1 MNSKCLK
8 NNFVLPF
15 DLTLSPRPFGHPS
28 FPLPWERERGERGER
43 VRSKCPAQNWRLSS
57 LILAAVIALSPLSV
71 LAQQHTDSLTAT
83 SAENHI
89 KPDSLIVPR
98 GSDSLR
104 AGATSDSA
112 SLKPRNDSL
121 KHSVIDSKAKTG
133 VAALPFSGAPPEDTT
148 YHFWEHPY
156 WGFGAGWGLGSFP
169 LFKEWIKGLPD
180 SASDLA
186 GKSSQ
191 VPKFSILE
199 PPNAYYIVWP
209 VLLSF
214 TPFSNERR
222 SISIESAAYF
232 LFLGK
237 SFIASLKN
245 DSLPVQAV
253 TWNQSCDAYFFTIGL
268 TYRHVIPPDYFKVEG
283 AQRTSAVL
291 GLSVTPLMHFSESSS
306 FSAAGIADSTLTKLQ
321 TNVDNRS
328 FNGMGCSWKIGVS
341 TLKKLSPRSGLE
353 IDLVYI
359 GRINGYFKNNGGRML
374 WKDVNPGSETP
385 RQNVSFLSSTF
396 EIDISLETGKSGP
409 AVRESSTTPLPL
421 KNLP

>member
-1 MNSKCLK
+1 MGYSVGVSHGEPLQPSSFLVSPPAGDPWKSLPREDLGGVKTK
-8 NNFVLPF
+8 NIKN
-15 DLTLSPRPFGHPS
+15 TL
-28 FPLPWERERGERGER
+28 
-43 VRSKCPAQNWRLSS
+43 
-57 LILAAVIALSPLSV
+57 IIIAAIGLSPLSA
-71 LAQQHTDSLTAT
+71 LAQQHTDSLAAT
-83 SAENHI
+83 SSENH
-89 KPDSLIVPR
+89 KKNDSLAVIP
-98 GSDSLR
+98 GFDSLR
-104 AGATSDSA
+104 ARNFTDSA
-112 SLKPRNDSL
+112 SMKAQNDSL
-121 KHSVIDSKAKTG
+121 KHGVIDTKAKTG
-133 VAALPFSGAPPEDTT
+133 VASLPLSGAPPEDTT

-169 LFKEWIKGLPD
+169 LFNEWIKGLPD

-268 TYRHVIPPDYFKVEG
+268 TYRHAIPPEYFKVEG
-283 AQRTSAVL
+283 VQRTSAVL
-291 GLSVTPLMHFSESSS
+291 GLSVTPLMHFSESAS
-306 FSAAGIADSTLTKLQ
+306 FSAAGIADSTLTKLR

-328 FNGMGCSWKIGVS
+328 FNGIGCSWKIGVS

-359 GRINGYFKNNGGRML
+359 GRINGYFINNGGRML
-374 WKDVNPGSETP
+374 WKDVNPASETP
-385 RQNVSFLSSTF
+385 LQNVSFLSNTF
-396 EIDISLETGKSGP
+396 EIDISLETGKSKP
-409 AVRESSTTPLPL
+409 AAREPSATPLPL